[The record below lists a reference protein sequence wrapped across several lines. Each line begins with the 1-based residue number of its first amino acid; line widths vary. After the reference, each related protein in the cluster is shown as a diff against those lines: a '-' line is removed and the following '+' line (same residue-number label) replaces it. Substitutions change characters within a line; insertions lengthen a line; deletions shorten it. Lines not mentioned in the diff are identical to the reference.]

1 MAARINTP
9 SLPYRRAASLLALL
23 EGEGFSLRFLAAFGE
38 ESRQVRR
45 LIVNWLA
52 LGRADG
58 DSIRA
63 ASSPPSTL

>member
-1 MAARINTP
+1 MAVRINAP

-23 EGEGFSLRFLAAFGE
+23 EEEGFNLRFLAVFGE
-38 ESRQVRR
+38 ESRHVRR
-45 LIVNWLA
+45 LVVRWLA

-63 ASSPPSTL
+63 PSASPSTR